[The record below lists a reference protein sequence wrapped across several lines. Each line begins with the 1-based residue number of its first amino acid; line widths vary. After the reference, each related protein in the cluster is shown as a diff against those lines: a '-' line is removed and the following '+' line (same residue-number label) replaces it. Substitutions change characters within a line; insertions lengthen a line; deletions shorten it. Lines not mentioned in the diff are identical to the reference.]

1 MGTREGGREGIPHG
15 LGFLF
20 SLWFVNQ
27 WMLTAREAL
36 TDGVGRDVLGCSVLD
51 VCVRVPVLC
60 ARCKASLSFT
70 GRGLRGKTGA
80 VLLPGAAIPG
90 RGMGQLEQHPPC
102 GSRGWGRPQSSR
114 EGGQG
119 CTNSPTTANIGV
131 FCSQCRK
138 PLALCVCSAA
148 TGLFFVE
155 RRAERAAGSP
165 RALHCLDS
173 QAETQLEPAARIK
186 RAAPAS
192 EFQCCRV
199 SAALGLW

>member
-1 MGTREGGREGIPHG
+1 MCCDVQ
-15 LGFLF
+15 
-20 SLWFVNQ
+20 S
-27 WMLTAREAL
+27 WMCT
-36 TDGVGRDVLGCSVLD
+36 S
-51 VCVRVPVLC
+51 VPVLC

-131 FCSQCRK
+131 FCSQCCK

-155 RRAERAAGSP
+155 SFKGGRRGQLDLPGLCTAWIPKQRSSWNPLPGSSELPQPVSFSAAGSV
-165 RALHCLDS
+165 LHWDFG
-173 QAETQLEPAARIK
+173 ER
-186 RAAPAS
+186 
-192 EFQCCRV
+192 
-199 SAALGLW
+199 G